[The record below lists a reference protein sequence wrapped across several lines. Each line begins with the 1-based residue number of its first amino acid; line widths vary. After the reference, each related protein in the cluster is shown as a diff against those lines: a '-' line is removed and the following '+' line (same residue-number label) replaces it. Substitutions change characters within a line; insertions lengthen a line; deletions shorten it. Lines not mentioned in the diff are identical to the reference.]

1 MQRLLPPVFMNS
13 SNSRLFGWLP
23 VPVAFVLVLVASF
36 ALLSFWAAQ
45 KEGLMIDEVWSFTLA
60 NGRMGLEIP
69 ETWFGHWLD
78 TSNVQEAMKVA
89 PGNTWD
95 WAAPYVNQVADVHP
109 PLYYY
114 GVRLISTIFPHWDF
128 QWLGIILNFVWFAVA
143 EIFIFLIAR
152 KLLGTQT
159 RALAVCLVF
168 GLSAAAVST
177 ITMIRMYTQLTA
189 ACAYMTWVGTKVL
202 ENRQNLRLSLLLLL
216 FSAVFLGMSTQY
228 YFLIYCFFTSAFLF
242 LLLLWQRLWISAL
255 RYAATA
261 FLGLFAFVAYFPA
274 FIHHVFFSYRG
285 NEALNNLE
293 GSDTLFRVKSYASII
308 WTNLFSSPLLPWIAL
323 ALLLCL
329 ALAFV
334 PYVRKLSLRSQK
346 ISSPAKLQ
354 NGIAAMIACAALP
367 TFALIAKI
375 SAYDEFRYV
384 SFTFFGLVLLWAW
397 LVFFMTD
404 KLPALRN
411 LCAGLALSPL
421 VFSSIG
427 YHNDLFMMP
436 GDRSATEA
444 TREAAAAIVDR
455 IGAPFYTPVQT
466 LPHLLNARSMYFV
479 PVSNTVDYPKLI
491 DEGVQRAALLAIYTT
506 GNDTQLVSYLQS
518 SPFRETHQV
527 KAVLGFAG
535 TVVYLVKDKDGR
547 TFPDELHENTRTE
560 ELPSAFG
567 RWATTSSTNQ

>member
-1 MQRLLPPVFMNS
+1 MTHCNT
-13 SNSRLFGWLP
+13 RLFGWLP
-23 VPVAFVLVLVASF
+23 IPVAFTLVLVASF
-36 ALLSFWAAQ
+36 CLLSYWAAQ

-78 TSNVQEAMKVA
+78 TVNVREAMQVA
-89 PGNTWD
+89 PGSTWD

-114 GVRLISTIFPHWDF
+114 GVRLISTVFPHWDF
-128 QWLGIILNFVWFAVA
+128 QWLGIVLNFAWFAIA
-143 EIFIFLIAR
+143 QIFIFLIAR
-152 KLLGTQT
+152 KLLGSPA
-159 RALAVCLVF
+159 RALAVCLAF

-189 ACAYMTWVGTKVL
+189 ACAYMTWVGTKIL
-202 ENRQNLRLSLLLLL
+202 ENRQNLHLSILFLL

-242 LLLLWQRLWISAL
+242 LLLLWQRLWMSAL

-285 NEALNNLE
+285 NEALQNLE

-308 WTNLFSSPLLPWIAL
+308 WNNLFSSPLLSWIVLILL
-323 ALLLCL
+323 ACI

-334 PYVRKLSLRSQK
+334 PAMQKFRKPKRTVAPLTNLQK
-346 ISSPAKLQ
+346 S
-354 NGIAAMIACAALP
+354 IAAMIACAAIP

-397 LVFFMTD
+397 LVFFLSD

-411 LCAGLALSPL
+411 LCAGFALLPL

-436 GDRSATEA
+436 GDRSASAA
-444 TREAAAAIVDR
+444 TREAAAAIVDH

-466 LPHLLNARSMYFV
+466 LPHLLQARTMYFV

-491 DEGVQRAALLAIYTT
+491 AQGLQRAALLAIYTT
-506 GNDTQLVSYLQS
+506 GNDTQLISYLQS
-518 SPFRETHQV
+518 TPFLETHQV

-535 TVVYLVKDKDGR
+535 TVVYLVKDKDAR
-547 TFPDELHENTRTE
+547 PFPDDLHEKDQTA

-567 RWATTSSTNQ
+567 RWTATSSSCQ